1 MSQLIGSSILAIV
14 LCQAPAAEVEGFAPA
29 VQQDALQATV
39 RVVNQKK
46 NAIGTGVILNRSGA
60 ITFILTAAHVVD
72 AADRVD
78 VHVFTSKS
86 SPKPARI
93 YESAAVIVRAKDK
106 QPDLAVLRLIGFDGA
121 SQGLK
126 VCPIRE
132 LPGDSKFSAFSV
144 GCRDNHVPTLRSEQV
159 IDTVHA
165 KKLSDSQ
172 TSSYFRTDQK
182 PSSGRSGG
190 PLVDSRGRLLG
201 ICSGGDH
208 EQAFYCHLEDIHQF
222 LRANGLRAIVNDQP

>member
-60 ITFILTAAHVVD
+60 ITFVLTAAHVID
-72 AADRVD
+72 GADRVD
-78 VHVFTSKS
+78 VQVFS
-86 SPKPARI
+86 SQSYPKPALI
-93 YESAAVIVRAKDK
+93 HESAAVIVRAKDK
-106 QPDLAVLRLIGFDGA
+106 QPDLAVLRVIGYDGA
-121 SQGLK
+121 SQSLK
-126 VCPIRE
+126 LCPIPE
-132 LPGDSKFSAFSV
+132 LPGKSKFSALSV
-144 GCRDNHVPTLRSEQV
+144 GCDDRHLPTLRSEQV
-159 IDTVHA
+159 IDTVQA
-165 KKLSDSQ
+165 KKRNDSQ
-172 TSSYFRTDQK
+172 ASSYFRTHQK

-208 EQAFYCHLEDIHQF
+208 GQAFYCHLEDIHQF
-222 LRANGLRAIVNDQP
+222 LRAHGLHAILNDHP

>member
-14 LCQAPAAEVEGFAPA
+14 LSQAPAAEVEGFTPA
-29 VQQDALQATV
+29 VQQEALQATV

-46 NAIGTGVILNRSGA
+46 NAIGAGVILNRSGA
-60 ITFILTAAHVVD
+60 ITFVLTAAHVVD
-72 AADRVD
+72 SAERVD

-86 SPKPARI
+86 YPKPAQI
-93 YESAAVIVRAKDK
+93 YESAAVIVRARDK
-106 QPDLAVLRLIGFDGA
+106 QPDLAVLRVIGYGGA

-126 VCPIRE
+126 LCPMRE
-132 LPGDSKFSAFSV
+132 LPDESKFSVLSV
-144 GCRDNHVPTLRSEQV
+144 GCGDNHVPTLRSEQV

-165 KKLSDSQ
+165 KKRNDSHV
-172 TSSYFRTDQK
+172 SSYFRTDQK

-201 ICSGGDH
+201 ICSGGDNGR
-208 EQAFYCHLEDIHQF
+208 AFYCHLEDIHQF
-222 LRANGLRAIVNDQP
+222 LRAHGLHAILNDQP